1 MPRRILIVEDDPA
14 LGPILVKFLERKGYL
29 CELAADLASALSR
42 LDTPL
47 PDLTLTD
54 VRLPDGS
61 GLEILD
67 ELRRRGVGLP
77 VLVMTGLEDLDLA
90 AEAMKGGAV
99 DFLTKPFDHEV
110 LLAAVRSVIPEPPM
124 VDEERAGAPDGAGGA
139 GGVPDPVET
148 GDDNAV
154 VTPATW
160 GAGGGSA
167 GGPTSPPRLIGYD
180 PRMIEV
186 FKLIG
191 MAAHSSS
198 PVLIRGETGTGKEL
212 VARAVHRHSRSGRPF
227 VAVNCSAMPDT
238 LLESELFGH
247 EKGAFTGAVQ
257 ARRGYFELAHDG
269 SLLLD
274 EIGDTSPQFQGKILR
289 VLQEGEFT
297 PIGSERPRR
306 LHARILAA
314 THRPLERMLRE
325 GTFRADLY
333 YRIRVIEMNLPPLRE
348 RDQDFPALARYLLER
363 AALEF
368 GRVPPELSTAALKAL
383 LEHDWPGN
391 VRELDNVLRRAVAG
405 TRARVLG
412 RDDVSIGGPAVALPA
427 PSEDLTLDEVI
438 QAHVDRVLEA
448 CDGNKREAARR
459 LAISPGRLY
468 RILDGEDR

>member
-14 LGPILVKFLERKGYL
+14 LGPTLVKFLERKGYL
-29 CELAADLASALSR
+29 CDLATDLSGALSR
-42 LDTPL
+42 LDDPL

-61 GLEILD
+61 GLEVLD

-110 LLAAVRSVIPEPPM
+110 LLAAVRSVLPGSPT
-124 VDEERAGAPDGAGGA
+124 AGADAPAGSGAAAGVGDVTDSVAAAADPALEAPATGGA
-139 GGVPDPVET
+139 GGGRAVP
-148 GDDNAV
+148 
-154 VTPATW
+154 
-160 GAGGGSA
+160 
-167 GGPTSPPRLIGYD
+167 PPRLIGYD

-191 MAAHSSS
+191 MAAHGSS

-257 ARRGYFELAHDG
+257 ARRGYFELARDG
-269 SLLLD
+269 TLLLD

-314 THRPLERMLRE
+314 THRPLERMLQD

-368 GRVPPELSTAALKAL
+368 GRAPPELSPAALEVL

-391 VRELDNVLRRAVAG
+391 VRELDNVLRRAIAG

-412 RDDVSIGGPAVALPA
+412 RDDVSIGGPTIDLPA
-427 PSEDLTLDEVI
+427 PSEDLTLDDVI
-438 QAHVDRVLEA
+438 QAHVNRVLEA

-459 LAISPGRLY
+459 LGISPGRLY